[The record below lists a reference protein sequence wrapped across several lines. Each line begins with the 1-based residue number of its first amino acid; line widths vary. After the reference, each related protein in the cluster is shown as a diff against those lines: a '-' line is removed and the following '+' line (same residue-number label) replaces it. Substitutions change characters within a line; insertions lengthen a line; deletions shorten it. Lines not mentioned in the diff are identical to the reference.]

1 MSSTTPSA
9 PSDRP
14 APPGAA
20 ASARPGPSRR
30 SQSALLWWTMGA
42 LLAAWLGLFGYAVW
56 RLRDQTVSEG
66 LLHAATHAHTLE
78 EQLSQSMLVVEVTAT
93 SVARR
98 LAEGDRLRVV
108 DVNHTLMTTVRP
120 MPLIRSLSL
129 VASDGRIVASSNPG
143 NVGLT
148 PDPSGYFPPLLA
160 GPAQVHIGAPQGGRD
175 LDSRSDGRDRSFVPV
190 MRRVD
195 LGADG
200 ADGWWMLAVLNPDG
214 LSNRFHATQDAD
226 VGNAQWVRHDG
237 LQLAASDPD
246 EGLASPAASGQLAAL
261 LSQRDQG
268 SFTQQMADGRRH
280 LSSYRA
286 MQRYPMAVAVH
297 LDEARV
303 LAPWRQE
310 SQRMLAG
317 AVPLMAAFGLGG
329 WLLWRRERRIAELD
343 EAMQR
348 ERHLLEDAVGGLQM
362 SLTIFDEHDRLVLTN
377 KTGTNFFGR
386 SQGLMLPG
394 ATFEQIVREAAEGG
408 HFPAASGRVDD
419 WVAERVTLHRQADG
433 RPYETRLDDGRWLLA
448 VETRT
453 RGGYIVGSRLDI
465 TERKAAEAELQRHRD
480 QLEQLVQDRTQEL
493 VDARD
498 RAEAANRA
506 KSEFLANMSHEIRT
520 PMNGVIGMA
529 EVLLRS
535 ALQPDQADMARVI
548 HESARAQLALLNDI
562 LDFSKIE
569 ADRLEVAHEPFSLE
583 DMADNLWPLLDRLAQ
598 DAGVALRLTVDA
610 RLPARV
616 TGDPLRLRQVLSN
629 LAFNAIKFCS
639 GLPRQGQVQVRLQPG
654 PAVDEGL
661 LLELVVQDNGIGID
675 EPTLQRLF
683 EPFVQG
689 DTSTTRR
696 YGGSGLGLAISRRLV
711 RMMGGEVQVSS
722 RLDQGATFTATVRLG
737 MPAQPAVAWPA
748 GWPPLWPHALCHV
761 IGPAGS
767 LRDDMARHLQALQL
781 PVQVAA
787 LVDVQVDERPPAA
800 DRPAPALWVWAQGSP
815 DMATP
820 SLGDAAID
828 PTLQPAFASAP
839 PQVQHLVVGDGR
851 RSRPRRTGDRL
862 TRVDA
867 GLVTRRTVMQAV
879 SLALQPAPQAA
890 EVLPAVQP
898 APPAGPPVPAV
909 APTAPR
915 VLVVEDNPINQAVVV
930 HQLTLLGYRCEV
942 ANDGQQGLAQW
953 RSGRFALVL
962 TDLHMPEMDG
972 YQLAAA
978 IRQDEARLA
987 LPRTPLL
994 ALTANTMKGEAERAQ
1009 AAGLDDHLT
1018 KPVPLPRLKTMLA
1031 HWTSA
1036 PAATAPPTIA
1046 EPA

>member
-1 MSSTTPSA
+1 MSPDAA
-9 PSDRP
+9 PRT
-14 APPGAA
+14 A
-20 ASARPGPSRR
+20 PSRR
-30 SQSALLWWTMGA
+30 SQSALLGWALGA
-42 LLAAWLGLFGYAVW
+42 LISACLVLFGYTVW
-56 RLRDQTVSEG
+56 RLRTEAIDEG
-66 LLHAATHAHTLE
+66 RVHAASHAHTLE
-78 EQLSQSMLVVEVTAT
+78 EQLSQSMLVVDVTAN
-93 SVARR
+93 SLGQR
-98 LAEGDRLRVV
+98 LAAPELAPFTDF
-108 DVNHTLMTTVRP
+108 NSALMTTVRP
-120 MPLIRSLSL
+120 LPLLRSLSL
-129 VASDGRIVASSNPG
+129 VSPAGLIMASSNPG
-143 NVGLT
+143 NVGLSL
-148 PDPSGYFPPLLA
+148 DRGGYLPPLQP
-160 GPAQVHIGAPQGGRD
+160 GPAAVHIGAPQGGRD
-175 LDSRSDGRDRSFVPV
+175 LDSREARLDRSFVPV
-190 MRRVD
+190 LRRVD
-195 LGADG
+195 TGPGQPA
-200 ADGWWMLAVLNPDG
+200 GWWLLAVLNPDG
-214 LSNRFHATQDAD
+214 LANRFHATPDSE
-226 VGNAQWVRHDG
+226 VGLAQWLRHDG
-237 LQLAASDPD
+237 VLLAASDAD
-246 EGLASPAASGQLAAL
+246 DGLSAAATTARLASELA
-261 LSQRDQG
+261 QRDQG
-268 SFTQQMADGRRH
+268 RLTLDLPDGRRQ
-280 LSSYRA
+280 LTSYRA
-286 MQRYPMAVAVH
+286 MTEYPMAVVVH
-297 LDEARV
+297 VDQHKM
-303 LAPWRQE
+303 LAPWRE
-310 SQRMLAG
+310 EALRMLAA
-317 AVPLMAAFGLGG
+317 AVPLAAAFGMGAV
-329 WLLWRRERRIAELD
+329 LLWRRERRIAELD
-343 EAMQR
+343 QAVQR

-386 SQGLMLPG
+386 SQGLMVPG
-394 ATFEQIVREAAEGG
+394 ATFEQIIRSAAETG
-408 HFPAASGRVDD
+408 HFPVAVGRVDD
-419 WVAERVTLHRQADG
+419 WVAERVALHRQADG

-480 QLEQLVQDRTQEL
+480 QLEQLVQARTQEL

-498 RAEAANRA
+498 RAESANRA

-639 GLPRQGQVQVRLQPG
+639 GLPRQGQVHVRLQPG

-711 RMMGGEVQVSS
+711 RMMEGEVQVSS
-722 RLDQGATFTATVRLG
+722 RLDQGATFSATVRLG
-737 MPAQPAVAWPA
+737 VPAQPAVAWPA
-748 GWPPLWPHALCHV
+748 GWPPLGPDALCHV

-781 PVQVAA
+781 PVQMA
-787 LVDVQVDERPPAA
+787 DTPPAA

-820 SLGDAAID
+820 SLGDAAFD
-828 PTLQPAFASAP
+828 PTLQPAFAGAP

-1031 HWTSA
+1031 RWTSA